1 MNNMN
6 KGRLIIEM
14 GKANKADVIFRPV
27 NGTVWMDKNELCELF
42 GVYIPEIEICI
53 NSIVEK
59 KIVHTEKTCRFHRV
73 IKGNNSIVY
82 EIQEVNMEVIIAMSF
97 RLRSAQ
103 AYFLREWFMKRI
115 LKQERLLSSFLTT
128 DYVFSL
134 N

>member
-53 NSIVEK
+53 NSIVAK

-73 IKGNNSIVY
+73 VKGNSIVY

-103 AYFLREWFMKRI
+103 AYFLRE
-115 LKQERLLSSFLTT
+115 
-128 DYVFSL
+128 
-134 N
+134 

>member
-14 GKANKADVIFRPV
+14 GKANKADVIFLPV

-53 NSIVEK
+53 NSIVAK

-73 IKGNNSIVY
+73 VKGNSIVY

-115 LKQERLLSSFLTT
+115 LKQEILLSSFLTT
-128 DYVFSL
+128 DYAFSL